1 MKLEFLRKMKRR
13 TTMTQLNQS
22 DLKLLGEPF
31 LEFRYDQKVVDPKL
45 GLAIFG
51 PHDTDLRSHP
61 KNISFGVI
69 GTRVGIG
76 LAESFFS
83 RIQSY
88 IVSKTVSEN
97 PRLWPAFPGF
107 QAVFHSSLPDK
118 PTRNFEIDSTQLI
131 SASANL
137 DPNKRAFDVVNQY
150 LDGIKH
156 ITKPDDPLDVLVC
169 IVPDIVY
176 QNCRPKSYLKDGIGE
191 RVSYKTRKQRREG
204 QIDLFRSYEVAM
216 YQYSVD
222 FRRQLKARAM
232 EERIEPPIQIILE
245 STLKE
250 DEPTTRFNPLGKSPL
265 SDRAW
270 NICTTLF
277 YKAGGKPWRLCT
289 AREGVCYVGI
299 AFRKTDPSDE
309 NNTAC
314 CAAQM
319 FLDDGDG
326 VVIRGEFGPWFS
338 PEKEQFHLTRSA
350 AKELLTKVLHTY
362 DDLEGKPL
370 REIFL
375 HYRAS
380 INSKEFE
387 GFRSACPSH
396 AKLFCVRIRQEPG
409 DIRMYREGTRP
420 ILRGTFLELNPGRGY
435 LWTSGFKPFLN
446 TYDGWE
452 IPVPLRIDLQYGNAN
467 ITQIAIDILGLTKLN
482 YNECKYGDSQPV
494 TIGFSDAVGEI
505 LVSNPRIRN
514 PSPKFKYYI

>member
-1 MKLEFLRKMKRR
+1 
-13 TTMTQLNQS
+13 MTQLNTS
-22 DLKLLGEPF
+22 DLKLLGEPS
-31 LEFRYDQKVVDPKL
+31 LEFRYSQKVIDPKA
-45 GLAIFG
+45 GLTIFG
-51 PHDTDLRSHP
+51 PYDTDSRSHK
-61 KNISFGVI
+61 KNISYGAI
-69 GTRVGIG
+69 GTRAGIK
-76 LAESFFS
+76 LSENFFH
-83 RIQSY
+83 RIQNC
-88 IVSKTVSEN
+88 IVSKTASEN
-97 PRLWPAFPGF
+97 PRLWPPFPGF
-107 QAVFHSSLPDK
+107 QAVFYSFLPDQ
-118 PTRNFEIDSTQLI
+118 PTRNVEIDSEQLI
-131 SASANL
+131 TASTYL
-137 DPNKRAFDVVNQY
+137 DPNKRAFEVVNQY
-150 LDGIKH
+150 LEGIKH
-156 ITKPDDPLDVLVC
+156 VTEPDDPLDVIVC

-176 QNCRPKSYLKDGIGE
+176 QNCRPKSYVKDGIGE
-191 RVSYKTRKQRREG
+191 RVSYKIRKQRAEG

-232 EERIEPPIQIILE
+232 EECIEPPIQIILE

-250 DEPTTRFNPLGKSPL
+250 DEPSTPFDSLGKSPL

-270 NICTTLF
+270 NICTTMF
-277 YKAGGKPWRLCT
+277 YKAGGKPWRLST

-299 AFRKTDPSDE
+299 VFRKTDPTVG
-309 NNTAC
+309 NKTAC

-326 VVIRGEFGPWFS
+326 VVIRGEIGPWFS
-338 PEKEQFHLTRSA
+338 PENGQFHLTRSA

-362 DDLEGKPL
+362 SDLEGKPL

-375 HYRAS
+375 HYRAFIS
-380 INSKEFE
+380 AKEFE
-387 GFRSACPSH
+387 GFRSACPSN
-396 AKLFCVRIRQEPG
+396 ANLFCVRIRQEPG
-409 DIRMYREGTRP
+409 DIRLYREGTRP
-420 ILRGTFLELNPGRGY
+420 ILRGTFLELSPRRGY
-435 LWTSGFKPFLN
+435 LWTSGYKPFLG

-482 YNECKYGDSQPV
+482 YNECKYGDSNPV